1 MTGPELGVR
10 DLWRY
15 SAVQAAATLREGR
28 ASAPELLEACLE
40 RLAATSAL
48 NALCCTDR
56 GGARRAAQASAER
69 YRAGRALSPVDGVPV
84 VVKDNLFVGGLPATW
99 GSRRWRG
106 FVPERD
112 DLSVGRLRAAGAVI
126 VGKTN
131 TPELAMSSN
140 TDNLVFGV
148 TRNPHDLRLT
158 PGGSS
163 GGTAA
168 AVAAGVVPF
177 GLGTDSGGSIRAPAS
192 LSGIYGLRPTNGRVP
207 RAYGFPP
214 LALDFQV
221 VGLMARTLADLAAY
235 FGVLA
240 GADPRDPAS
249 LLAPAY
255 PPVPAPRVGW
265 FSSVDG
271 AAAEPETTEHLDAA
285 AGALAASGLAVARVR
300 APYTLAPVSEI
311 WGVLVSAGVAAAQE
325 SAPQPGEQLTG
336 QIAALVAGAARI
348 SGVDYCRTVSAVTA
362 TRRAISAAWPDAD
375 VLLTPALT
383 TAAWPAGLGAPPAVT
398 GQPGAPGPVSA
409 FLQWVNLMGYPAI
422 CVPAGR
428 YRDGRPC
435 GVQLV
440 ARPGHERTLLALAAT
455 LDSALAPDHA
465 PVFAGTL

>member
-1 MTGPELGVR
+1 VTGPDLGVR
-10 DLWRY
+10 ELWRY
-15 SAVQAAATLREGR
+15 SAAESGAALRAGR
-28 ASAPELLEACLE
+28 VSPPQLLEACLE

-48 NALCCTDR
+48 NAVCFADR
-56 GGARRAAQASAER
+56 DGARRAAQQSAGR

-112 DLSVGRLRAAGAVI
+112 DICAERLRAAGAVI

-192 LSGIYGLRPTNGRVP
+192 LSGLYGLRPTNGRVP
-207 RAYGFPP
+207 RAFGFPP

-221 VGLMARTLADLAAY
+221 IGRMARTLEDMTAY

-240 GADPRDPAS
+240 GADVRDPAS
-249 LLAPAY
+249 LLTPAH
-255 PPVPAPRVGW
+255 PALQAPRVGW
-265 FSSVDG
+265 FASVDG
-271 AAAEPETTEHLDAA
+271 AAAEAQAIEHLDAA
-285 AGALAASGLAVARVR
+285 AGALAAAGLAVAQVR
-300 APYTLAPVSEI
+300 APYALAPISEI

-325 SAPQPGEQLTG
+325 TAPQPGEQLTDG
-336 QIAALVAGAARI
+336 IAGLAAGAAGI
-348 SGVDYCRTVSAVTA
+348 SGVEYCRTVSAVTA

-375 VLLTPALT
+375 VLLTPALP
-383 TAAWPAGLGAPPAVT
+383 TAAWPAGLGAPPEIA
-398 GQPGAPGPVSA
+398 GQAAAPGAVSA

-440 ARPGHERTLLALAAT
+440 ARPGHERTLFAVAAA
-455 LDSALAPDHA
+455 LDSALAVDHA
-465 PVFAGTL
+465 PVFAGAL